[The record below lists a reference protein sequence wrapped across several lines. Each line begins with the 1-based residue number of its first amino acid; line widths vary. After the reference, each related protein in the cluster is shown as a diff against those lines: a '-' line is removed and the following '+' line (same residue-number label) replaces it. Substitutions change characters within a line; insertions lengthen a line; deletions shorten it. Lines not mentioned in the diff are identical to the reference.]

1 MKERPILFSAEMV
14 RAILDGRKT
23 QTRRIVKP
31 QPRLGR
37 YGPSHP
43 THPNGEIG
51 RIPGAW
57 GGGSYHVWRAMPD
70 HDVPLVA
77 GSEWAIERFNPYGAP
92 GDRLWVK
99 EKWRPSVAHGCA
111 GGVCDCGD
119 VTVRYAADST
129 DRYICDGKIGPDWTF
144 PKAAKR
150 GQYVSSLFMPRWASR
165 ITLEIVS
172 VRVERVQEISEADA
186 IAEGFTSDVC
196 EDVFSLAARGV
207 REMERHY
214 ITDADGGDLGQEW
227 CYPCAEKV
235 LRKRK
240 YKNARIHY
248 ETGES
253 DRPAWCETCGVVLTG
268 CGLTDYGIERELFLG
283 SDSAEDVPHYAA
295 HGSDAVIAR
304 DFARNVPARHL
315 GRLAKVGFATCIDLL
330 HGRGTWRK
338 NEWVW
343 VIEFKRV
350 EAKR

>member
-1 MKERPILFSAEMV
+1 MSEKPILFSGEMV

-23 QTRRIVKP
+23 QTRRILKP
-31 QPRLGR
+31 GTLKPNVRALRFENCDAAELLQ
-37 YGPSHP
+37 
-43 THPNGEIG
+43 TH
-51 RIPGAW
+51 RC
-57 GGGSYHVWRAMPD
+57 
-70 HDVPLVA
+70 
-77 GSEWAIERFNPYGAP
+77 PYGAP
-92 GDRLWVK
+92 GDRLWVREASLPDPPLNGWSGDFQWDGCGRAWAGVPK
-99 EKWRPSVAHGCA
+99 RYRKPEHVLYRATWKGGDLKWKPSIH
-111 GGVCDCGD
+111 
-119 VTVRYAADST
+119 
-129 DRYICDGKIGPDWTF
+129 
-144 PKAAKR
+144 
-150 GQYVSSLFMPRWASR
+150 MPRWASR

-214 ITDADGGDLGQEW
+214 ITDADGEDLGQEW

-235 LRKRK
+235 LRKQK

-248 ETGES
+248 DTGES
-253 DRPAWCETCGVVLTG
+253 DSPAWCETCGVVLTG
-268 CGLTDYGIERELFLG
+268 CGLTEYGIERELFLE
-283 SDSAEDVPHYAA
+283 SDSAEDVPGYAA

-304 DFARNVPARHL
+304 DFTSSVPARHL

-350 EAKR
+350 EPKR